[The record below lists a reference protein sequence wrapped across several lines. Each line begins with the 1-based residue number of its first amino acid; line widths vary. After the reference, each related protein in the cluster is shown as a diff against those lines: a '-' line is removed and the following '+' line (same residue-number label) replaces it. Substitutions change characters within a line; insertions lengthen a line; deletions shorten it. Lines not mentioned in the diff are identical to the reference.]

1 MSRNHFLIIGG
12 TKGIGKQ
19 LSKTLI
25 SDNKNMV
32 TILGRTPDHSI
43 EESNSKIY
51 STDITQIDI
60 VFKYLKESTKLF
72 GNFTTVVFMQ
82 RNRSLN
88 DEFDNDIN
96 VAIKSTKKIIDFI
109 ISNNLFNVKADWKS
123 IIMVSSV
130 ADYYIAEEQ
139 PVGYHV
145 AKAGLVQLAR
155 YYALTLGSRGIRVN
169 IVSPCVV
176 AKIEAKEYY
185 DNNPE
190 LVAKFERFVPLGRMG
205 NPDDIINAILFFAS
219 SKANYITGQN
229 IVVDGGLT
237 LRTHES
243 LIRGNI

>member
-1 MSRNHFLIIGG
+1 
-12 TKGIGKQ
+12 
-19 LSKTLI
+19 
-25 SDNKNMV
+25 
-32 TILGRTPDHSI
+32 
-43 EESNSKIY
+43 
-51 STDITQIDI
+51 
-60 VFKYLKESTKLF
+60 
-72 GNFTTVVFMQ
+72 
-82 RNRSLN
+82 
-88 DEFDNDIN
+88 
-96 VAIKSTKKIIDFI
+96 
-109 ISNNLFNVKADWKS
+109 
-123 IIMVSSV
+123 MVSSV